1 MKKLFYT
8 GFMLILAGICYIYQ
22 NEIKLFIYDAKNYI
36 VHRNVTI
43 TANEYSR
50 NYNFN
55 YVQNTNNFKP
65 ATKEDLINIFYTVI
79 NSGMDSFGFY
89 CPSQYTTCIEDV
101 KSIANDQNILSH
113 INNFVHPFNGFNNI
127 ETEYTTSGE
136 VTISVNKTYSS
147 GDIAMIN
154 EEIEKLSNKLIDF
167 ENSDIEKIRIIH
179 DYIIN
184 NTKYDSDRS
193 DYNIINYRSDIAY
206 GPLFEG
212 YGICGGYSDT
222 MALFLEK
229 FDIKNYKISSDK
241 HVWNAVY
248 LDGIWYHLDLTWDD
262 PVTSNNM
269 DVLTDDFF
277 LISSDELNNKDATE
291 HQFDTTIYSELKE
304 A

>member
-8 GFMLILAGICYIYQ
+8 GLMLILAGICYIYQ
-22 NEIKLFIYDAKNYI
+22 NEIKFFIYDAKNYI
-36 VHRNVTI
+36 LHKNVTI
-43 TANEYSR
+43 TPNEYYR
-50 NYNFN
+50 DYNFN
-55 YVQNTNNFKP
+55 YVQNTNHFKP
-65 ATKEDLINIFYTVI
+65 NTKQDLINIFYTVI
-79 NSGMDSFGFY
+79 NSGMESFEFY
-89 CPSQYTTCIEDV
+89 CPSQYTDCIEDI

-113 INNFVHPFNGFNNI
+113 INNFVHPFNGFNHI

-136 VTISVNKTYSS
+136 IVISVDKTYSS

-154 EEIEKLSNKLIDF
+154 EEIDKLSNKLVSST
-167 ENSDIEKIRIIH
+167 NSDVEKIKIIH

-193 DYNIINYRSDIAY
+193 DYDIINYRSDVAY

-229 FDIKNYKISSDK
+229 FDG
-241 HVWNAVY
+241 A
-248 LDGIWYHLDLTWDD
+248 WYHLDLTWDD
-262 PVTSNNM
+262 PVTSNNT

-277 LISSDELNNKDATE
+277 LISSDELNNNDATE
-291 HQFDTTIYSELKE
+291 HQFDGNIYSELKE